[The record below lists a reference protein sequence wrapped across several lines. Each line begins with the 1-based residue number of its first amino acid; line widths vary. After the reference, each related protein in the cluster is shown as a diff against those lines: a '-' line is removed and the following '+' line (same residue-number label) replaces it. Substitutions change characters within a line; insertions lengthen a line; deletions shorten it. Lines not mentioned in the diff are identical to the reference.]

1 MNVLLVQVRK
11 IWNVH
16 FNWSGGNVSS
26 FFIQVS
32 LLSDGAACHLVREF
46 RKYLWFI
53 SWKIASEQLSSTFY
67 GAIILSFLD
76 FIFSS

>member
-1 MNVLLVQVRK
+1 
-11 IWNVH
+11 
-16 FNWSGGNVSS
+16 
-26 FFIQVS
+26 VS

-53 SWKIASEQLSSTFY
+53 SGKIASEQLSSTFY
-67 GAIILSFLD
+67 GAIILSFLN